1 MNTLESEIK
10 RRERVNIHAI
20 LWKAKLEAA
29 LTAGLFSKRRNRP
42 SWFRP
47 KKLNIDQDVQL
58 FPTITINSKDAI
70 LSELYKKVGDLYFQ
84 DGEYMMAH
92 KRYTQCITQCP
103 TGSHLLAF
111 GYAARSIALFYG
123 NFMSDCLIDIERA
136 IQHGYPDGLKSELYM
151 WKASA
156 MKELKMERKLIKKTV
171 DQARGWLVNIA
182 DDQLRIHM
190 KNRIDSLNL
199 LKTDKLN
206 CFSLDFQDA
215 ALPSL
220 KSRNPTVPGL
230 SNSVG
235 LEYSKKHG
243 RHVVATQD
251 IKAGDV
257 IGIQKPYA
265 SVVKM
270 NVKYNVCWH
279 CKKQT
284 WTSIPCDTC
293 SQVIFCSDDCKKQA
307 QDNYHAIE
315 CLVLCQAMAFGVREC
330 VYTALRLVIMA
341 LKQSNNSFEKL
352 METVHEID
360 NPTDPLTKGFI
371 EGKLDPTKFESVYGL
386 CDLSPLSYSSRTA
399 KQRYSSLADAI
410 ILSYFLGK
418 KIEYFQEDCTIDL
431 LTLVT
436 SQKYSDLITIANKF
450 MNVTQFN
457 AFNYT
462 LLSSHSGGPVLMAS
476 SIIPSMSFF
485 NHSCCP
491 NVIRTYRDGNLAL
504 IAIRPIKKDEQVF
517 IKYGAYWFFL
527 NRKARHEL
535 LGRYQF
541 TCDCEACERD
551 WCLADDLITAPAMLE
566 NKSFTHGGPYMSKDI
581 LATITKYVKAC
592 KTAVHHAQT
601 SNEPYPIARI
611 VSEFT
616 TFLNKEYE
624 NYCNGSHEVFRV
636 GKFIE
641 DLYLLSQKCFSFL
654 PGETDYPALE

>member
-1 MNTLESEIK
+1 
-10 RRERVNIHAI
+10 
-20 LWKAKLEAA
+20 
-29 LTAGLFSKRRNRP
+29 
-42 SWFRP
+42 
-47 KKLNIDQDVQL
+47 
-58 FPTITINSKDAI
+58 
-70 LSELYKKVGDLYFQ
+70 
-84 DGEYMMAH
+84 MAH
-92 KRYTQCITQCP
+92 KRYTQCITHVP

-111 GYAARSIALFYG
+111 GYANRSIALFYS
-123 NFMSDCLIDIERA
+123 NYMSDCLIDIERA
-136 IQHGYPDGLKSELYM
+136 IQHGYPDELKSELYM

-171 DQARGWLVNIA
+171 DQARGWL
-182 DDQLRIHM
+182 
-190 KNRIDSLNL
+190 
-199 LKTDKLN
+199 LN

-270 NVKYNVCWH
+270 NVRYNVCWH

-293 SQVIFCSDDCKKQA
+293 SQVVFCSDDCKKQA
-307 QDNYHAIE
+307 QDNYHDIE
-315 CLVLCQAMAFGVREC
+315 CVVLCQAMAFGVREC

-341 LKQSNNSFEKL
+341 LKQSSNSFEKL

-386 CDLSPLSYSSRTA
+386 CDLSSSSYSSRTA
-399 KQRYSSLADAI
+399 KQRYSTLADAI

-450 MNVTQFN
+450 INVTQFN

-462 LLSSHSGGPVLMAS
+462 LLSSQSGSAVLMAS
-476 SIIPSMSFF
+476 SIIPSLSFF
-485 NHSCCP
+485 NHTCCP

-527 NRKARHEL
+527 DRKARHEL

-541 TCDCEACERD
+541 TCDCQACERD
-551 WCLADDLITAPAMLE
+551 WYLADDLITAPAILE
-566 NKSFTHGGPYMSKDI
+566 NKSYMSKDI
-581 LATITKYVKAC
+581 LGTITKYVKAC
-592 KTAVHHAQT
+592 KTAVHHA
-601 SNEPYPIARI
+601 
-611 VSEFT
+611 
-616 TFLNKEYE
+616 
-624 NYCNGSHEVFRV
+624 
-636 GKFIE
+636 
-641 DLYLLSQKCFSFL
+641 
-654 PGETDYPALE
+654 